1 MKGLSAPQRTE
12 GFSDIGGGFMPVSDA
27 LGIDL
32 VLTVRGSPSD
42 FRQVHD
48 LDTALAWQRL
58 FAVTAIS

>member
-1 MKGLSAPQRTE
+1 
-12 GFSDIGGGFMPVSDA
+12 MPVFDA

-42 FRQVHD
+42 FRQVQD